1 MGTEGQPIK
10 TLPVAPG
17 GHVCVCV
24 CRPMCVYLC
33 VCMCVS
39 EYLCLCVSMSVF
51 LCLCLCVSL
60 CLCISVF
67 MCLCVSMYACL
78 CVCICVS
85 VGGDNCSPP
94 LCVIS
99 SDVGYSALFQ
109 SIGAA
114 ASQQIDFLMHES
126 HLRFGNTDG

>member
-1 MGTEGQPIK
+1 MSVCEY
-10 TLPVAPG
+10 
-17 GHVCVCV
+17 VCV
-24 CRPMCVYLC
+24 
-33 VCMCVS
+33 
-39 EYLCLCVSMSVF
+39 SVF
-51 LCLCLCVSL
+51 VSL
-60 CLCISVF
+60 CESVSVCICIYVSVCVF
-67 MCLCVSMYACL
+67 VCLCVSMYACL